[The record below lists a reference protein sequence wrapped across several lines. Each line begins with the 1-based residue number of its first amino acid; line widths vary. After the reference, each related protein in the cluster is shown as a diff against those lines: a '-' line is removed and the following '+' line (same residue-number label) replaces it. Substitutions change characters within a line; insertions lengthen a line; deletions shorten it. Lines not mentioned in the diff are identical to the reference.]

1 MNNLFVPDEVQMNN
15 QEIIFGEMNNFE
27 AFTGDGVQ
35 NDHVDDIADICNI
48 DNVRDNTDNMDKNN
62 GVKSSGCN
70 NDYDGDNTND
80 NADYAIDDYMIID
93 DFDGSNND
101 NDQIVTDD
109 DNDFVCLFCSF
120 ETQGSTNLGA
130 HIAQN
135 HRNLF
140 FRQFAKKFK
149 AETGKK

>member
-1 MNNLFVPDEVQMNN
+1 
-15 QEIIFGEMNNFE
+15 MNNFE

-62 GVKSSGCN
+62 GVKSLGCN
-70 NDYDGDNTND
+70 NDYDGANTND

-101 NDQIVTDD
+101 NDQIVPHE
-109 DNDFVCLFCSF
+109 NDHEVPM
-120 ETQGSTNLGA
+120 NM
-130 HIAQN
+130 II
-135 HRNLF
+135 
-140 FRQFAKKFK
+140 
-149 AETGKK
+149 